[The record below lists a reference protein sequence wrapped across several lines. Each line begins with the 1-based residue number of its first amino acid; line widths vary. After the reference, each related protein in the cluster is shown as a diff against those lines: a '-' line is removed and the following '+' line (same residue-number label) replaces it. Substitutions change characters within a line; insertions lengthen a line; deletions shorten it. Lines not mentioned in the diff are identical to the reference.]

1 MRWMIEFNKAVMKQP
16 IWVQVWSLILV
27 AANGVVPLFYL
38 DRLEAR
44 VTLGVVLASG
54 ILMTALFS
62 RFGYA
67 RILGLGHILWIP
79 LVGFLWIRVSETP
92 ANDFFGIWIRSLIG
106 INVVSLLIDIVDVGR
121 FVAGDREPNVP
132 RPQC

>member
-1 MRWMIEFNKAVMKQP
+1 MRWMLEFNKALMKQP
-16 IWVQVWSLILV
+16 IAVQAWMLVLV
-27 AANGVVPLFYL
+27 AANGVAPLFYL

-44 VTLGVVLASG
+44 VTLGVFVASG
-54 ILMTALFS
+54 MLMVAIFS

-79 LVGFLWIRVSETP
+79 LVGFLWTRLSQTP

-106 INVVSLLIDIVDVGR
+106 VNLVSLLIDTVEVGR
-121 FVAGDREPNVP
+121 FVAGDREPNVA
-132 RPQC
+132 RPKC